1 MRQYAAQ
8 SGERL
13 DIDVV
18 GPRYEDVTKIAD
30 SMYEVC
36 EENADY
42 FQAVLVQW
50 QSFEESSRKF
60 DTWMDNMV
68 QKSFAAARKMP
79 EDDIDAVLMKLM
91 KYRELDRKFTER
103 QPSKDGLV
111 YEAEQVL
118 TATGENA
125 PNFFFDSFRKKSEEI
140 PVQDF
145 PIFSRAFRCTSDY
158 EYAMLSVS

>member
-1 MRQYAAQ
+1 MMRQYAAQ

-13 DIDVV
+13 DLDVV

-50 QSFEESSRKF
+50 QSFEESSKKF
-60 DTWMDNMV
+60 NTWMDNMV
-68 QKSFAAARKMP
+68 QKSFAAAREMP

-125 PNFFFDSFRKKSEEI
+125 PSFLSILSGKNRKRSTPKIFRFFPERSFARQTMNM
-140 PVQDF
+140 PCDV
-145 PIFSRAFRCTSDY
+145 A
-158 EYAMLSVS
+158 